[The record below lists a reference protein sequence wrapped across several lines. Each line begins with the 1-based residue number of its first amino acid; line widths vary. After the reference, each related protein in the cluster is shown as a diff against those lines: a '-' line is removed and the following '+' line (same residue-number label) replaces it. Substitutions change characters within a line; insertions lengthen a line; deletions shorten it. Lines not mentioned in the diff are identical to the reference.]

1 MKYLAHYIAVSAIVL
16 LTSCG
21 TPEPLFKFENYQ
33 YNNEGKRPLTV
44 DYSYITIAN
53 ASRSKVLSAIE
64 ESLRY
69 EFFEI
74 DGKLPNSL
82 ARTFSTGAAQFRA
95 NSGYDDNPNIIGCE
109 LKVRADAQVFN
120 NTLTYTIEGYKFT
133 GGAHGSSWQTG
144 LNFDLTNG
152 NLLALHDFLNDKQ
165 IEALPPILREIL
177 CNKRGIFEGDY
188 YEALTRL
195 GYFPNEIL
203 PTENFRVYSDAIEF
217 IYNPY
222 EIGIYAVGLTT
233 IKVPF
238 ELLDS
243 ILEEE

>member
-1 MKYLAHYIAVSAIVL
+1 MKYLTHLTSVLAIVL

-33 YNNEGKRPLTV
+33 YRNEGKQPLTV

-69 EFFEI
+69 EFFEV
-74 DGKLPNSL
+74 DGKLPSTL
-82 ARTFSTGAAQFRA
+82 ARTFTTGVAQFRA
-95 NSGYDDNPNIIGCE
+95 NSGYDDNSNIIGCE
-109 LKVRADAQVFN
+109 LKVKADVHVFD
-120 NTLTYTIEGYKFT
+120 NTLSYTIDGYKFT
-133 GGAHGSSWQTG
+133 GGAHGTSWQTG
-144 LNFDLTNG
+144 LNYDLTNG
-152 NLLALHDFLNDKQ
+152 NLLALHDFLNDAQ
-165 IEALPPILREIL
+165 IEALPPILRENL
-177 CNKRGIFEGDY
+177 CNKRGVFEGDY

-195 GYFPNEIL
+195 GYFPNEII
-203 PTENFRVYSDAIEF
+203 PTENFRVTSDAIEF

-238 ELLDS
+238 EVLDNLLQ
-243 ILEEE
+243 E